1 MKNKLSKI
9 LWIILMAYLI
19 WSILLNIWFKD
30 PIFKREI
37 IIYNNSSND
46 IEINTSSKNEIF
58 EEWLLTSGKSKSII
72 FNDTEKSKNKK
83 ENFVLKKNNKIL
95 LDSKQVNFRKLSEK
109 EVIKTSSWVLIEW
122 NWMLINNTNIF
133 IPFYITQQIYVYK
146 YKIEISD

>member
-30 PIFKREI
+30 SIFKREI

-46 IEINTSSKNEIF
+46 IEINASSKNEIF

-83 ENFVLKKNNKIL
+83 DNFILKRNNKIL